1 MSWLSTTPESL
12 KLKVWSKSLATRKCT
27 GSVMVDI
34 SLLGDPQGAH
44 RASIA
49 TFDVV

>member
-27 GSVMVDI
+27 GSFVVVM
-34 SLLGDPQGAH
+34 SLLRSYTKPPEREH
-44 RASIA
+44 SNFI
-49 TFDVV
+49 VV